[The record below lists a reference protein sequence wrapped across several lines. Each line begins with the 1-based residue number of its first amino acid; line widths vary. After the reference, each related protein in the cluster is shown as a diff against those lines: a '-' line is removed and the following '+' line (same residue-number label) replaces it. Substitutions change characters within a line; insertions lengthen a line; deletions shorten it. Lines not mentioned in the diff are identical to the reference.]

1 MSKLLAQNKKARY
14 DYFIEDKYEAGI
26 SLTGAEVK
34 SIKAGKVS
42 VKEAYAEV
50 KNGEVYVQS
59 MHVASYEQASIYNV
73 ENLRRRK
80 LLLHKSEI
88 KKISKKL
95 NLPGYTLMPLSVYI
109 NDRGLIKLSIGVCKG
124 KKMYDKRAVISKAES
139 DRHIQREMKNRGRY

>member
-1 MSKLLAQNKKARY
+1 MSKLLAQNKKARH

-42 VKEAYAEV
+42 IKEAYAEI

-88 KKISKKL
+88 RKISKKIEQS
-95 NLPGYTLMPLSVYI
+95 GYTLVPLSVYV
-109 NDRGLIKLSIGVCKG
+109 NDRGLIKIKIGVCKG

-139 DRHIQREMKNRGRY
+139 DRNIQRQMKNYNKY